1 MMQILNVLSV
11 VFWGLLVLSLLVFI
25 HEGGHFLAARA
36 FGMRVTEFFLGMP
49 SRFRLAFKSKRYG
62 TEFGV
67 TPILLGGY
75 TRICGMEGEGDELLA
90 PALACVQRHGRV
102 KVAELAQEVGCDEE
116 RAYGLVATLADWGS
130 IRPYYDPELG
140 ERVGQSTWPEAFET
154 LARDDRLLTEYD
166 RDHDFSREGS
176 TGYAEPRV
184 PDVAP
189 SDFLQHERSRTYLGK
204 SFVPRLVSLLAGP
217 AVNIVFALLLVVV
230 TVSVFGMTFVQDG
243 ETFVWRPDVLTA
255 VRFAF
260 DYALTV
266 AQFAARLIMPWHTME
281 VLESSSSVVG
291 ISVMASEAASTSPI
305 ELVLLVASVSMSLGF
320 MNLLP
325 IPPLDGGKIL
335 IEIVQLIIRR
345 PLSIRAQTIVS
356 YVGVAFF
363 LFIFVVALRNDI
375 VRYILG

>member
-75 TRICGMEGEGDELLA
+75 TRICGMEGEEDELLA
-90 PALACVQRHGRV
+90 PALACVQ
-102 KVAELAQEVGCDEE
+102 ELGCDEE

-184 PDVAP
+184 AQTDIFKIVFARRADVAFP
-189 SDFLQHERSRTYLGK
+189 LDVVTERLVNDK
-204 SFVPRLVSLLAGP
+204 SLFQTAQVLLDRRRRDGHLAQARKRMRQLLRIDQRADRRGGDVDQRSQRLVS
-217 AVNIVFALLLVVV
+217 
-230 TVSVFGMTFVQDG
+230 
-243 ETFVWRPDVLTA
+243 
-255 VRFAF
+255 
-260 DYALTV
+260 
-266 AQFAARLIMPWHTME
+266 TM
-281 VLESSSSVVG
+281 SW
-291 ISVMASEAASTSPI
+291 M
-305 ELVLLVASVSMSLGF
+305 
-320 MNLLP
+320 
-325 IPPLDGGKIL
+325 
-335 IEIVQLIIRR
+335 
-345 PLSIRAQTIVS
+345 
-356 YVGVAFF
+356 
-363 LFIFVVALRNDI
+363 
-375 VRYILG
+375 